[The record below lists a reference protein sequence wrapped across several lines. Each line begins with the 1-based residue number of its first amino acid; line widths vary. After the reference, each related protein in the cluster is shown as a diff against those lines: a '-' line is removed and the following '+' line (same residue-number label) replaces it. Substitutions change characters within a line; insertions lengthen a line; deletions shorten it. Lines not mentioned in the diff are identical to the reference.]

1 MAGLRE
7 HKKAA
12 TRRAITT
19 AAVRLFSEN
28 GYEKTSIE
36 DIAHEAGIGKAT
48 VYGYFA
54 NKEEIFLSYCD
65 DELEEAFAGLQVTEL
80 QNAALIDQL
89 VDFFILKFR
98 FLTRN
103 REFGRQL
110 LREMIFPKTASEK
123 PKEHDQRYFDILGK
137 FFRAAQQRGEID
149 AEQDLFFLSVHFF
162 SLYLGVLAGW
172 YTGYVDT
179 LEGVEEALRVL
190 FSQVIKGIGI

>member
-7 HKKAA
+7 HKKTA

-137 FFRAAQQRGEID
+137 FFRAAQLRGEID

-179 LEGVEEALRVL
+179 QEGVEEALRVL